1 MIVVNELKVLPL
13 HAKQHVLG
21 HNYFKNK
28 NI

>member
-28 NI
+28 NT